1 MDACERKPEESSGE
15 WKKRDAEKERRVEC
29 ENVEEIVEDGRGRKK
44 EGENYGGLLLCKHRS
59 RELSSCRH
67 MSTAAAEL
75 TYNSSSLR
83 IGGTIETVH
92 SRNYHGTP
100 NR

>member
-1 MDACERKPEESSGE
+1 MLVKGSL
-15 WKKRDAEKERRVEC
+15 KRVVAHRGRRGKREKRAEC
-29 ENVEEIVEDGRGRKK
+29 ENVEEMVGDGRTKKK
-44 EGENYGGLLLCKHRS
+44 EGENYDGLLLCKHRS
-59 RELSSCRH
+59 RELSSRRH
-67 MSTAAAEL
+67 MPAAAEL